1 MWERGIRVGDWIV
14 VGAEQGFVRRI
25 NARATE
31 IETFDRGTL
40 IVPNAT
46 LVGGPVKNW
55 MHADRI
61 GRDRRGGQRRLRERP
76 RDGARDPHRRRQG
89 AELVLAIP
97 APLVLFSE
105 FGDWALKFELVCY
118 VDDVVM
124 AERVRSEM
132 NFDIL
137 RRMREAG
144 LRIPYPK

>member
-1 MWERGIRVGDWIV
+1 MV

-46 LVGGPVKNW
+46 LVGGAVKNW
-55 MHADRI
+55 MHTDRT
-61 GRDRRGGQRRLRERP
+61 GRIMLAVNVAYESDPDAVRELLIAAAKAQ
-76 RDGARDPHRRRQG
+76 DA
-89 AELVLAIP
+89 VLSIP
-97 APLVLFSE
+97 APQVLFCE
-105 FGDWALKFELVCY
+105 FGDWSLKFQLICF

-132 NFDIL
+132 NFDIF